1 MTELQNEL
9 LNVSELKSQL
19 HNDLGDYGDRLCDY
33 SVRQCICDVISEI
46 ADSNTSIYYSD
57 IKDFI
62 INNFDD
68 VIDAIDEMGWDG
80 CGSDLMKAGQMA
92 EFLHIEH
99 DIYDHLDTAILNY
112 CLDYIQYTLKKD
124 TITQQQYEDLKDK
137 CTNVDNN
144 DYLDDFEDFCD
155 ELFEDSEDEGE
166 DE

>member
-1 MTELQNEL
+1 MTELKNEL

-19 HNDLGDYGDRLCDY
+19 HNDLGDYGDRFCDY
-33 SVRQCICDVISEI
+33 SGRQYICDIISEI

-68 VIDAIDEMGWDG
+68 VNDAIDEMGWDG

-124 TITQQQYEDLKDK
+124 TITPQQYKDLENK

-155 ELFEDSEDEGE
+155 ELFENSEDEGE